1 MHKRIALPFLVFLLV
16 IGLAACSTSSESGR
30 ESGGEGAEQGSGEG
44 SEGSEGG
51 EGSESGEGSEGSE
64 SGEGSE
70 GSEGGEG
77 NEGSGMSEGGGE
89 ESRATYGLT
98 DTFWLTRKGVR
109 LDLRYDAATQT
120 FRGTATNITG
130 ATIRNVRVEV
140 HVPNDPATRADD
152 VELGPTPTMDLAPGQ
167 TLDVVLPATGQT
179 FVQTSAAW
187 GNLWGAHAE
196 SDGPTHAA
204 AFTPS
209 LGPWAV
215 VDGVDLG
222 IEHPLHQMSAWYT
235 MQGGAWTPHLSPGPA
250 PQHQPTGDAT
260 WTGEWAGYHG
270 SNPTTASTGAARVTV
285 TVGAQTEATLA
296 LDDVPTIGT
305 LEWDTMPV
313 DGGRFT
319 GSTTTNAQTYEA
331 TGQFGGVDQ
340 SGVVGHA
347 TGSDFR
353 SVFHGEKN

>member
-1 MHKRIALPFLVFLLV
+1 MHKRIALPFVVFLLV

-30 ESGGEGAEQGSGEG
+30 ESGEEGAEQGSGEG

-51 EGSESGEGSEGSE
+51 EGSEGSEGS
-64 SGEGSE
+64 
-70 GSEGGEG
+70 
-77 NEGSGMSEGGGE
+77 GMGEGGGE

-98 DTFWLTRKGVR
+98 DTFWMTRKGVR

-152 VELGPTPTMDLAPGQ
+152 VELGPTPTTDLAPGQ
-167 TLDVVLPATGQT
+167 TFDVVLPATGQT
-179 FVQTSAAW
+179 FVQTSASW

-215 VDGVDLG
+215 VGGVDLG

-235 MQGGAWTPHLSPGPA
+235 MQGGTWTPHLSPDPA

-270 SNPTTASTGAARVTV
+270 SNPTAVSTGAARVTV
-285 TVGAQTEATLA
+285 TVGAQTEAILA

-305 LEWDTMPV
+305 LQWDTMPV
-313 DGGRFT
+313 DDGRFT
-319 GSTTTNAQTYEA
+319 GSTTPDAQTYEA
-331 TGQFGGVDQ
+331 TGQFGGVNQD
-340 SGVVGHA
+340 GVVGHA

-353 SVFHGEKN
+353 SVFYGEKNR

>member
-1 MHKRIALPFLVFLLV
+1 M
-16 IGLAACSTSSESGR
+16 
-30 ESGGEGAEQGSGEG
+30 
-44 SEGSEGG
+44 
-51 EGSESGEGSEGSE
+51 
-64 SGEGSE
+64 
-70 GSEGGEG
+70 
-77 NEGSGMSEGGGE
+77 
-89 ESRATYGLT
+89 
-98 DTFWLTRKGVR
+98 R

-152 VELGPTPTMDLAPGQ
+152 VELGPTPTTDLAPGE
-167 TLDVVLPATGQT
+167 TLPVVLAAPGRT

-196 SDGPTHAA
+196 SDGPTQAA

-222 IEHPLHQMSAWYT
+222 IEHPAHQMSAWYT
-235 MQGGAWTPHLSPGPA
+235 MQGGARVPHLSPEPA

-270 SNPTTASTGAARVTV
+270 SSPTAVSTGTASVSVTV
-285 TVGAQTEATLA
+285 GGAQTEATLA
-296 LDDVPTIGT
+296 LDNVPTIGT
-305 LEWDTMPV
+305 LQWDAMPV
-313 DGGRFT
+313 EGGRFT
-319 GSTTTNAQTYEA
+319 GSTTTTNAQTYDA

-340 SGVVGHA
+340 AGVVGHA

-353 SVFHGEKN
+353 SVFYGEKD